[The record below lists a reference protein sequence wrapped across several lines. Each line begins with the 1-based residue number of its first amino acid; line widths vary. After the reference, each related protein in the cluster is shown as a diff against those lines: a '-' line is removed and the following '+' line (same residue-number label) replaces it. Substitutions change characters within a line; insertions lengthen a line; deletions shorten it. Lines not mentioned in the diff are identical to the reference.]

1 MKNIG
6 GCAQVT
12 CKYYAIV
19 YKGLEILVGR
29 LGEGVPQLK
38 HSKSIKTIK
47 PNSGQGSYL

>member
-29 LGEGVPQLK
+29 LGELE
-38 HSKSIKTIK
+38 
-47 PNSGQGSYL
+47 GQVSWNQFPHGH